1 MKRILAVSLLALA
14 VLVKLP
20 SCKVQNRIYYPAS
33 IDQCIH
39 NLNQMQRWLQED
51 YQAGAI
57 TEQAA
62 NNYMIVIINTK
73 CSLYKKIKEKHTD
86 CVD

>member
-1 MKRILAVSLLALA
+1 MSLLALVA
-14 VLVKLP
+14 LVKLP
-20 SCKVQNRIYYPAS
+20 SCKVQDRIYYS
-33 IDQCIH
+33 NNIDKCIH

-57 TEQAA
+57 TQQAA
-62 NNYMIVIINTK
+62 NNYMIVVVNTK
-73 CSLYKKIKEKHTD
+73 CSLYKKIKEKHID